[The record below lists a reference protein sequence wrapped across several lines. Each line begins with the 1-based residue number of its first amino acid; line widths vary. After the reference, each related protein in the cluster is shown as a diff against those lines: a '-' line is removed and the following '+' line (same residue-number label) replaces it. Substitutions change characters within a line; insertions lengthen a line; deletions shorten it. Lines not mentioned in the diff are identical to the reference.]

1 MASYKAK
8 RVLSKEEMKTVSKIG
23 SIMTLTSILN
33 AISIKKTDLY
43 NHEFFSVI
51 TFFLLLL
58 KIISLEIIS
67 NFKN

>member
-23 SIMTLTSILN
+23 SIMTLSSIMN
-33 AISIKKTDLY
+33 AIFIKKNDLY

-51 TFFLLLL
+51 LNILS
-58 KIISLEIIS
+58 KNKYN
-67 NFKN
+67 NFYRNY